1 MYSSLSVGWAFELH
15 VAYSAGLM
23 AATSAGG
30 AALSAALEDGLAA
43 LGLLCRF
50 AGVCASTCSS
60 SSSEARFFF
69 ADSSQSGAASCS
81 LSDLPM
87 ASAVAA
93 AEARFGRVWLSGS
106 DDIEAGV
113 QRGKLRDDAAGT
125 VVSTGDSSK

>member
-1 MYSSLSVGWAFELH
+1 MFE
-15 VAYSAGLM
+15 VCAAYSAGLM

-50 AGVCASTCSS
+50 AGVCTSSTSS
-60 SSSEARFFF
+60 SARDFFV
-69 ADSSQSGAASCS
+69 AGSGWSSGAASCS

-93 AEARFGRVWLSGS
+93 AEARFGRVWLIGS
-106 DDIEAGV
+106 DAIFVAGV
-113 QRGKLRDDAAGT
+113 LKPGRESCGQEAFPSLDNQHA
-125 VVSTGDSSK
+125 

>member
-30 AALSAALEDGLAA
+30 AALSAEDGLAA

-81 LSDLPM
+81 LYLERP
-87 ASAVAA
+87 AY
-93 AEARFGRVWLSGS
+93 
-106 DDIEAGV
+106 GV
-113 QRGKLRDDAAGT
+113 GGCRG
-125 VVSTGDSSK
+125 

>member
-1 MYSSLSVGWAFELH
+1 MTVGLGVQQSQCGLAFELH
-15 VAYSAGLM
+15 VAYSAGFM

-93 AEARFGRVWLSGS
+93 AEARFGRV
-106 DDIEAGV
+106 
-113 QRGKLRDDAAGT
+113 
-125 VVSTGDSSK
+125 